1 MKIDCGDF
9 QKFVD
14 AYLDGEYD
22 ERERRDFDA
31 HLAGCPD
38 CRGWYDQRRWLGQA
52 IRDQLVAQSPPMPGG
67 CRAAVRARIEIEAA
81 PARRRRRLA
90 LALPL
95 PLVAA
100 VSAVFIFFG
109 TSGFA
114 PPIIEEA
121 VSQHLDDLPVEVPT
135 PDSGELDRWFTDK
148 LAFRI
153 EAPRFRNKQAMLLGG
168 RLSRVRGGHGIQRA
182 AHLVYGVGAHKIT
195 VLVLAYDGEDLARAG
210 KVHDIKGHA
219 VAMHDQAGL
228 RVARY
233 HHHGLSYVVTS
244 DLSSDQVTALIATA
258 F

>member
-14 AYLDGEYD
+14 AYIDGEYD

-31 HLAGCPD
+31 HLAGCPE
-38 CRGWYDQRRWLGQA
+38 CRGWYEQRRWLGQV
-52 IRDQLVAQSPPMPGG
+52 IRERLVARSPAMPGG
-67 CRAAVRARIEIEAA
+67 CRAAVRARLEIEAA

-90 LALPL
+90 LALPV

-100 VSAVFIFFG
+100 VGAVFIFFG
-109 TSGFA
+109 TTGFA
-114 PPIIEEA
+114 PAIVDEA
-121 VSQHLDDLPVEVPT
+121 VSQHLDDMPVEVPT
-135 PDSGELDRWFTDK
+135 PDSLELDRWFSDK

-153 EAPRFRNKQAMLLGG
+153 EAPRFRNQQAMLLGG
-168 RLSRVRGGHGIQRA
+168 RLSRVRGLQGIQRA

-195 VLVLAYDGEDLARAG
+195 VLVLSSTADDLSDAG
-210 KVHDIKGHA
+210 QVQEIKGHS
-219 VAMHDQAGL
+219 VAMHDRSGL

-244 DLSSDQVTALIATA
+244 DLPSDQVTALIATA